1 MTKICFGKA
10 YYRGQNI
17 LEKVK
22 LYAKLH
28 GTKKDWYLLLGIFS
42 PLFSKLYFFRGDL
55 LPGMSRLCLPVLK
68 FFWYFLISKILILKP
83 FGNCNL
89 QLVRERAFKCISLDI
104 KSSFICGDSS
114 LYWNTVN
121 YHNISTRVVDWI
133 IRKFLMCLSKYEPL
147 FKKSLRKNDYIIK
160 KLLNRYFWNC

>member
-1 MTKICFGKA
+1 MQSYTGPKKTDICFWVFFDH
-10 YYRGQNI
+10 YFQNFI
-17 LEKVK
+17 S
-22 LYAKLH
+22 
-28 GTKKDWYLLLGIFS
+28 LGEICC
-42 PLFSKLYFFRGDL
+42 RV
-55 LPGMSRLCLPVLK
+55 CLDPVLK

-89 QLVRERAFKCISLDI
+89 QLVRERAFKCILLDI
-104 KSSFICGDSS
+104 KSSFICGDSG

-133 IRKFLMCLSKYEPL
+133 ILKFLMCLFKYEPL

-160 KLLNRYFWNC
+160 KLLNRYFWKC